1 MDLTSLH
8 EVLRV
13 VNRNLFALFGIQ
25 MTESITNTS
34 LSLKLLYTK
43 FNNPELLIPSITD
56 KDAYTNINH
65 SYYGGRTEVYKP
77 YGQNLKYYDV
87 NGLYPDSVLNDLCGL
102 EGSFVEYFGYHQD
115 IRELFG
121 FFYCRITV
129 PDEKHPLYFISKYIG
144 LLPYRNEKGG
154 LSFPIGS

>member
-43 FNNPELLIPSITD
+43 FNSPELLIPSITD

-102 EGSFVEYFGYHQD
+102 EGSFVEYFG
-115 IRELFG
+115 
-121 FFYCRITV
+121 
-129 PDEKHPLYFISKYIG
+129 
-144 LLPYRNEKGG
+144 
-154 LSFPIGS
+154 